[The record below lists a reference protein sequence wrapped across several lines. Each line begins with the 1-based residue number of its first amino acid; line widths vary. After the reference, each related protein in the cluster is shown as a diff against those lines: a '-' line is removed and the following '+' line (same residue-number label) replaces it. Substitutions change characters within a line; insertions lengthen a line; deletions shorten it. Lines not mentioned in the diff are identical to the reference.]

1 MNNTSKILL
10 LRILTV
16 SFLLQC
22 TLATSPAFAI
32 QLHGPPEGLYVH
44 QIGHVLYGLAML
56 GFAFRIRVSRL
67 AHMTAWKLMTLGA
80 FLLACWNGWAFIAHI
95 LDIRVPSIDFL
106 LNEQGI
112 KMGLI
117 LRTPVDWLYY
127 LFKMDHL
134 ICVPALLCIYLSL
147 RRMNEQPPL
156 PTEMEQE

>member
-1 MNNTSKILL
+1 MSNNSKILL
-10 LRILTV
+10 LRILGV
-16 SFLLQC
+16 SLLLQF
-22 TLATSPAFAI
+22 TLAAPPAFAI

-67 AHMTAWKLMTLGA
+67 GKRKSWQLMALGA
-80 FLLACWNGWAFIAHI
+80 FLLAGWNGWAFIAHI
-95 LDIRVPSIDFL
+95 LDIQIPSIDFL

-147 RRMNEQPPL
+147 RRMNERPPL
-156 PTEMEQE
+156 PTRQYPE